1 MFERYT
7 EGARRVLFYA
17 RFEASQRGESTIT
30 AELTLLGL
38 VRERKGISDR
48 ILRSVN
54 VSYEQLARELETG
67 KSPHEHIPT
76 SVEIPFS
83 QDAKDVLQLAAVE
96 ADDLKHR
103 DIGTEHLLLALLRK
117 DETRAAA
124 ILRRHGLTLEG
135 AREQLARIMSTP
147 AELPPE
153 LGAVL
158 KTLGR
163 PDIPAV
169 VEHLATLEELVLGV
183 VRPDDPDSQRLHEA
197 ILERLDAIRR
207 LLLR

>member
-30 AELTLLGL
+30 AELILLGL
-38 VRERKGISDR
+38 VREGKGISDR

-54 VSYEQLARELETG
+54 VSYEQLARELEAG

-76 SVEIPFS
+76 SVEIRFA

-96 ADDLKHR
+96 ADDLKHSY
-103 DIGTEHLLLALLRK
+103 IGAEHLLLALLRK

-124 ILRRHGLTLEG
+124 ILMRQGLTLEG
-135 AREQLARIMSTP
+135 AREQLARIMSAP

-153 LGAVL
+153 LGAVP

-169 VEHLATLEELVLGV
+169 VEHLAALEKLVLGV
-183 VRPDDPDSQRLHEA
+183 VRADDPDSQRLHEA
-197 ILERLDAIRR
+197 ILERLEAIRR